1 MKQRNLIAM
10 LLVFG
15 LILTACDDG
24 TAELSTTSSL
34 VTATTETPDQ
44 GGSTT
49 TVNGDG
55 DGDGGQSPTTT
66 LVGETVGSFEIVVRI
81 SGENG
86 ETLHIVIP
94 PGAYTEIDL
103 ENFIGDLKDSDPE
116 LWGAEVFDD
125 PDAIQAFVIP
135 EDQRTTEQQTLVEEH
150 HFVSLVDGDTIRFQ
164 GPFAE
169 FGESIIGS

>member
-1 MKQRNLIAM
+1 M

-15 LILTACDDG
+15 LILTSCDDG

-34 VTATTETPDQ
+34 VTGTTETPDE

-49 TVNGDG
+49 SVAADEN
-55 DGDGGQSPTTT
+55 GGQSPTTT

-135 EDQRTTEQQTLVEEH
+135 EDQRTAEQQTLVEEH